1 MSEFWNKR
9 YSETEYVY
17 GKSPNEFLKGELNE
31 ILPGKILFLGEG
43 EGRNSVYAATLGWE
57 VDAVDASY
65 EGKKK
70 ADKLAEEKHVKI
82 NYTVNDLASYSCRQ
96 NYYDAVALIFLHLEE
111 PLRNKV
117 YHMAVGALKNGGRII
132 LESFD
137 KDQLNYNSGGPKEEE
152 LLYSLEDIVNDF
164 IELDFAKLSKEI
176 VELNEGKFHEGKGSV
191 VRFVGI
197 KP

>member
-9 YSETEYVY
+9 YSEAEYVY
-17 GKSPNEFLKGELNE
+17 GKSPNEFLKNELDQ
-31 ILPGKILFLGEG
+31 LQPGKILFLGEG
-43 EGRNSVYAATLGWE
+43 EGRNSVYAASIGWD

-70 ADKLAEEKHVKI
+70 ADKLAEEKRVKI
-82 NYTVNDLASYSCRQ
+82 NYTVNNLAGYSCMQ

-117 YHMAVGALKNGGRII
+117 YRMAVEALKNGGRII

-137 KDQLNYNSGGPKEEE
+137 KEQLNYNSGGPKEKE
-152 LLYSLEDIVNDF
+152 LLYSLEEIVNDF
-164 IELDFAKLSKEI
+164 IELDFVKFSKEI
-176 VELNEGKFHEGKGSV
+176 IELNEGKFHEGKGSV

>member
-9 YSETEYVY
+9 YAEDEYAY
-17 GKSPNEFLKGELNE
+17 GKKPNEFLKGELE
-31 ILPGKILFLGEG
+31 QLQPGKILFLGEG
-43 EGRNSVYAATLGWE
+43 EGRNSIYAATLGWD
-57 VDAVDASY
+57 VDAVDASS

-70 ADKLAEEKHVKI
+70 ADKLAEENHVKI
-82 NYTVNDLASYSCRQ
+82 NYAVGDLADYLCKQ

-117 YHMAVGALKNGGRII
+117 YRMATDALKSGGRII

-137 KDQLNYNSGGPKEEE
+137 QDQLKFDSGGPREAER
-152 LLYSLEDIVNDF
+152 LYSLEDIVNDF
-164 IELDFAKLSKEI
+164 IDLDFVKMSKEI
-176 VELNEGKFHEGKGSV
+176 VELDEGKFHEGKGSV

-197 KP
+197 KN

>member
-9 YSETEYVY
+9 YSEAEYVY
-17 GKSPNEFLKGELNE
+17 GKSPNEFLKNELDQ
-31 ILPGKILFLGEG
+31 LQPGKILFLGEG
-43 EGRNSVYAATLGWE
+43 EGRNSVYAASIGWD

-70 ADKLAEEKHVKI
+70 ADKLAEEKRVKI
-82 NYTVNDLASYSCRQ
+82 NYTVNDLAGYSCMQ

-117 YHMAVGALKNGGRII
+117 YRMAVEALKNGGRII

-137 KDQLNYNSGGPKEEE
+137 KEQLNYNSGGPKEKE
-152 LLYSLEDIVNDF
+152 LLYSLEEIVNDF
-164 IELDFAKLSKEI
+164 IELDFVKFSKEI
-176 VELNEGKFHEGKGSV
+176 IELNEGKFHEGKGSV

>member
-9 YSETEYVY
+9 YSEAEYVY
-17 GKSPNEFLKGELNE
+17 GKSPNEFLKNELDQ
-31 ILPGKILFLGEG
+31 LQPGKILFLGEG
-43 EGRNSVYAATLGWE
+43 EGRNSVYAASIGWD

-70 ADKLAEEKHVKI
+70 ADKLAEEKRVKI
-82 NYTVNDLASYSCRQ
+82 NYTVNDLAGYSCRQ

-117 YHMAVGALKNGGRII
+117 YRMAVEALKNGGRII

-137 KDQLNYNSGGPKEEE
+137 KEQLNYNSGGPKEKE
-152 LLYSLEDIVNDF
+152 LLYSLEEIVNDF
-164 IELDFAKLSKEI
+164 IELDFLKLSKEI
-176 VELNEGKFHEGKGSV
+176 VELNEGKFHEGKGAV

>member
-17 GKSPNEFLKGELNE
+17 GKSPNEFLKGELNQ
-31 ILPGKILFLGEG
+31 LQPGKILFLGEG
-43 EGRNSVYAATLGWE
+43 EGRNSVYAAMLGWE
-57 VDAVDASY
+57 VDAVDASS

-70 ADKLAEEKHVKI
+70 AEMLAEEQHVKI
-82 NYTVNDLASYSCRQ
+82 NYMVNDLASYSCRQ

-117 YHMAVGALKNGGRII
+117 YRMAIEALKSGGRII

-137 KDQLNYNSGGPKEEE
+137 KEQLNYNSGGPKEEE
-152 LLYSLEDIVNDF
+152 LLYSLEEIVNDF
-164 IELDFAKLSKEI
+164 VELNFAKLTKEI
-176 VELNEGKFHEGKGSV
+176 VELKEGKYHEGKGSV